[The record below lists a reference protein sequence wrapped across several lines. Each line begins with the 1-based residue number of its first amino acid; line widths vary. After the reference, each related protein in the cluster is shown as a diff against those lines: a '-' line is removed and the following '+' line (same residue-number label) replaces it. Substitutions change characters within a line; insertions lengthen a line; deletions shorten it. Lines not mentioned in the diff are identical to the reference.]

1 MARCAEELRRKLGD
15 AENDPEVLLEDF
27 KNATKGLKGGGE
39 PPDLTEAIMRVIHKH
54 ECGKNNAVTT
64 GFERL
69 DNHTGG
75 LMPGELTVIGARP
88 AVGKS
93 AFAMNIALNAAEKGK
108 KILLFSLEMTEDS
121 WVERMMAKK
130 WGFDSLKM
138 RKMALSGE
146 EVGQMSICGNA
157 LHRLPISVVDNA
169 RTIEDISLLTRQACN
184 GKGVDLM
191 IVDYLQIIDS
201 KKNTSSIYE
210 RVSRISRMLKE
221 LAISYNI
228 PVIALAQVKRPT
240 GHIVEMP
247 ILSDLRDSGSIEQ
260 DADNVWFL
268 HKPEDRNDRSI
279 LDKWGALYDSTTGRD
294 CGVDMVILDIA
305 KARSGLCGCTAFV
318 YTGKHIDF
326 TEWNQ

>member
-1 MARCAEELRRKLGD
+1 
-15 AENDPEVLLEDF
+15 
-27 KNATKGLKGGGE
+27 
-39 PPDLTEAIMRVIHKH
+39 
-54 ECGKNNAVTT
+54 
-64 GFERL
+64 
-69 DNHTGG
+69 
-75 LMPGELTVIGARP
+75 MPGELTVIGARP

-146 EVGQMSICGNA
+146 EVGQMAICGNA

-184 GKGVDLM
+184 GKGVDLL
-191 IVDYLQIIDS
+191 IVDYLQLVET
-201 KKNTSSIYE
+201 KKNTNSIYE

-279 LDKWGALYDSTTGRD
+279 LDKWQALYDSTTGRD

-305 KARSGLCGCTAFV
+305 KARSGLCGSTAFV
-318 YTGKHIDF
+318 YTGKHLDF
-326 TEWNQ
+326 EARHEQQTQR